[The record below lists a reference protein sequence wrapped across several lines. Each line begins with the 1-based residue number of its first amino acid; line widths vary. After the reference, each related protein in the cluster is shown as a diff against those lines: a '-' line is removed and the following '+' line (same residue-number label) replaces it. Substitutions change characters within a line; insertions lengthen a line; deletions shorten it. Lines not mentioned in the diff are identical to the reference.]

1 MSPAVVTAEAP
12 ADLEVVHEPTR
23 DLFTAAGWTLSVWN
37 DLTDGEPRVRDLDAA
52 ERLGFKRPRV
62 IRELIERTWPDS
74 LRPIQRRAVRRRK
87 VRGNGTQEYTV
98 SEYWLT
104 EAELLK
110 VIARCSTPI
119 ADAILDDMIRVYMAV
134 RRQLATPTRAIKPRR
149 SPVRALPAEGGA
161 LSLALSVAVAQDL
174 RDLAL
179 TAGMSV
185 EEVLCRIV
193 ATSAGAARSV
203 SRPVGPGC
211 RPTFVVLSP
220 RVYEALSTLA
230 RRRYGDDSPGCV
242 SAAAQS
248 ALVAHTMLL
257 DAAGL
262 LP

>member
-52 ERLGFKRPRV
+52 ERLGFARPRDV
-62 IRELIERTWPDS
+62 RKLIERIWHENQ
-74 LRPIQRRAVRRRK
+74 RPNCRATVARQST
-87 VRGNGTQEYTV
+87 GNGGRREFSTQ
-98 SEYWLT
+98 EYWLT

-149 SPVRALPAEGGA
+149 SPVRVLPAEGGT